1 MADFFRV
8 KSPDHFHSKICCRF
22 QIRFR
27 TEIIMGMNIP
37 ARDAENQNRNR
48 LCCQADLSRVRA
60 SATADCLLKWNS
72 EFLRKL
78 LRILDKHRIRN
89 IALIHPADLDTAP
102 HVPLGL
108 GRTEIEII

>member
-1 MADFFRV
+1 
-8 KSPDHFHSKICCRF
+8 
-22 QIRFR
+22 
-27 TEIIMGMNIP
+27 MGMNIP
-37 ARDAENQNRNR
+37 ARDAENQDRNC

-60 SATADCLLKWNS
+60 SAAADCLLKRDS

-78 LRILDKHRIRN
+78 LRILDKHRIGN

-108 GRTEIEII
+108 GSTEIEII